1 MSPSEPKPPNDATVA
16 LLKDPYRF
24 ISERCRRLGTEGFE
38 THVLLKDTTCLKG
51 PEACALFYDPE
62 RIKREGAM
70 PSPIRKTLLGEGGV
84 QGLDGEAHRHRKQL
98 FMDLMAPERV
108 RALGDLV
115 GEEWTR
121 VAAHWAATGGDI
133 RLYDELHPMLTRA
146 VCAWAETPLGDGD
159 VQRRAR
165 QLRALFDA
173 AGARSPRH
181 LWSRHARRKVD
192 QWLKGV
198 IEAVRE
204 GRHRPA
210 EASAPFCIAPAR
222 DLSVWCAR

>member
-24 ISERCRRLGTEGFE
+24 ISERCRRLGTEGGE

-98 FMDLMAPERV
+98 FMDLLAPERV

-121 VAAHWAATGGDI
+121 VAAHWAATGGTFAST
-133 RLYDELHPMLTRA
+133 MNCTRCSPAQFAPGRKRHSETAMFNA
-146 VCAWAETPLGDGD
+146 VPDNSGPCSMRPERGAHGIYGLATH
-159 VQRRAR
+159 
-165 QLRALFDA
+165 A
-173 AGARSPRH
+173 AKWTSG
-181 LWSRHARRKVD
+181 
-192 QWLKGV
+192 
-198 IEAVRE
+198 
-204 GRHRPA
+204 
-210 EASAPFCIAPAR
+210 
-222 DLSVWCAR
+222 